1 MASHP
6 NWGRHTT
13 GTEVGQAFDA
23 AIRGKNVVVTGV
35 SPAGIGATTAL
46 AIAAHGPGHLILASR
61 TREKLEEVLADINQ
75 KYPSVNVSHVLLD
88 LGSLDSVRDASSQI
102 EARVGGKLHV
112 LINNA
117 GVNDVS
123 RNAKPALDGTLVD
136 RQFFVNHLGPFLLTS
151 LLLPLL
157 KNAATAEGTPKGSVR
172 VVNVS
177 SHGHRLSPIRF
188 SDLALQKPAADE
200 SVPEAERP
208 PATAAPFLTRIT
220 DPEGAYPGFVGY
232 GQSKCANVLHASEL
246 SRRLFK
252 DVGIL
257 ALSVHPGS
265 IETELSRSLDEK
277 AREDM
282 RNTAPKH
289 LWKSLDAGASTTL
302 VAAFDPALAGLDVG
316 GEVLGYLADCQ
327 IADELAAPH
336 AKDKEAGRRLWE
348 MSTKML
354 GIQA

>member
-1 MASHP
+1 MTSHP
-6 NWGRHTT
+6 DWGQHTT

-23 AIRGKNVVVTGV
+23 AIRGKNVVITGV

-61 TREKLEEVLADINQ
+61 TREKLGEVLADIAQ
-75 KYPSVNVSHVLLD
+75 KYPSANVSHVMLD
-88 LGSLDSVRDASSQI
+88 LGSLASVRDASSQI

-117 GVNDVS
+117 GVNDLC
-123 RNAKPALDGTLVD
+123 RNVKPAPDGTLLD
-136 RQFFVNHLGPFLLTS
+136 RQLFVNHLGPFLLTYM
-151 LLLPLL
+151 LLPLL
-157 KNAATAEGTPKGSVR
+157 KRTATAAGTPRGSVR

-188 SDLALQKPAADE
+188 SDLALEKSPQDE

-208 PATAAPFLTRIT
+208 PATAPPFLTRIT
-220 DPEGAYPGFVGY
+220 DPEGGYRGFVGY

-246 SRRLFK
+246 SRRLFR

-302 VAAFDPALAGLDVG
+302 VAAFDPALAELDVG

-327 IADELAAPH
+327 IADGLAALH

-348 MSTKML
+348 MSERL
-354 GIQA
+354 LDIRV